1 MDKKIFF
8 LLSVAAVAV
17 SLIGCAS
24 PQRGMTRLEVLSL
37 LVEIDERDNK
47 GMKPADKSDLLK
59 GQLALE
65 RMRSGVH
72 LSGYERCQSDFRDLE
87 MENAAL
93 RAANRHLLGK
103 D

>member
-17 SLIGCAS
+17 SLIGCFA
-24 PQRGMTRLEVLSL
+24 GVETRSGWHMVSLPPSSGKRLSARCSTPIYQPDYTLSL
-37 LVEIDERDNK
+37 VKELQKKQDETYQ
-47 GMKPADKSDLLK
+47 GIL
-59 GQLALE
+59 
-65 RMRSGVH
+65 
-72 LSGYERCQSDFRDLE
+72 RDLE

>member
-8 LLSVAAVAV
+8 LLSVAAVAI
-17 SLIGCAS
+17 SLIGCA
-24 PQRGMTRLEVLSL
+24 PRLIIVRTVTEKLADRGITEDR
-37 LVEIDERDNK
+37 I
-47 GMKPADKSDLLK
+47 
-59 GQLALE
+59 
-65 RMRSGVH
+65 
-72 LSGYERCQSDFRDLE
+72 RDLE

>member
-8 LLSVAAVAV
+8 LLSVAAVAISLCGCFAGVETRSGWHMV
-17 SLIGCAS
+17 SLPPSSGK
-24 PQRGMTRLEVLSL
+24 RLAAQCSAPKYRPDYTLSL
-37 LVEIDERDNK
+37 VKELQAKQDETYRNI
-47 GMKPADKSDLLK
+47 L
-59 GQLALE
+59 
-65 RMRSGVH
+65 
-72 LSGYERCQSDFRDLE
+72 RDLE